1 MPFVCRSNP
10 KNDGLYGKVSELKG
24 AETASESLTPNLV
37 SPPQT
42 PDDRK
47 NFNQR
52 RLVTMRSGDVKAIR
66 STYLPGMVIV
76 LSEMVGEPQMESGL
90 EGIVRFVDD
99 IG

>member
-1 MPFVCRSNP
+1 
-10 KNDGLYGKVSELKG
+10 
-24 AETASESLTPNLV
+24 
-37 SPPQT
+37 
-42 PDDRK
+42 
-47 NFNQR
+47 
-52 RLVTMRSGDVKAIR
+52 MRSGDVKAIR